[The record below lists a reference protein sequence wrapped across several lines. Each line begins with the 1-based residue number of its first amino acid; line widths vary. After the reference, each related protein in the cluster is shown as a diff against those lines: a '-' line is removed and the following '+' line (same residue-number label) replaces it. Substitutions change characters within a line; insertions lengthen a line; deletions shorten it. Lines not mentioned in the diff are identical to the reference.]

1 MVNFNSIEEAIS
13 RKDELNSE
21 IEKILNKDLEVLD
34 KEERSIGRWFGLLGK
49 DKDYSKTAIRLD
61 ELQSEL
67 VDVQNY
73 ISSRKTVSELPPVD
87 PEK

>member
-1 MVNFNSIEEAIS
+1 MVIFNSLEEAES
-13 RKDELNSE
+13 RKDELNTE
-21 IEKILNKDLEVLD
+21 INRILDKDLEILD

-49 DKDYSKTAIRLD
+49 ESDYSKTAIKLD

-73 ISSRKTVSELPPVD
+73 IRSRKTVSELPPVE
-87 PEK
+87 PEV